1 MTQESL
7 IQRPEGTDS
16 MKPEETTSANSG
28 QDVEPVQILSLMDSL
43 DTSAENIVNWEK
55 RYKDLQSFQSKRE
68 NELRGE
74 IKDLKI
80 SGDSFELPTTAEEL
94 QSFKTA
100 KPDQYN
106 MMVTLARQAT
116 TEATQNMSDQ
126 LRTLE
131 SDRSMNEYNQAQV
144 KIKAAHTDYIEV
156 VNSKDFHTWAEGES
170 QQVQQW
176 IYNNPD
182 NPDLAIIA
190 LDRYKAQRDAKTAH
204 PDKATNQPS
213 NTANS
218 AANAVGTPSS
228 APTTINGKKVW
239 TKSEI
244 DKSDWAKYGEEI
256 EEAFTDGRV
265 NFNA

>member
-1 MTQESL
+1 
-7 IQRPEGTDS
+7 
-16 MKPEETTSANSG
+16 MKPEETTSANSE
-28 QDVEPVQILSLMDSL
+28 QNVETVQTPSLMDSL
-43 DTSAENIVNWEK
+43 DTSAGNIVDWEK

-74 IKDLKI
+74 IKDLRT
-80 SGDSFELPTTAEEL
+80 SGDSFEMPTTAEEL
-94 QSFKTA
+94 QAFKTA

-126 LRTLE
+126 LKTLE
-131 SDRSMNEYNQAQV
+131 SDRNMNEYNQAQV

-190 LDRYKAQRDAKTAH
+190 LDRYKAQRDAQTAH
-204 PDKATNQPS
+204 PEATNQPS

-228 APTTINGKKVW
+228 MPTTMNGKKVW

-244 DKSDWAKYGEEI
+244 DKANWAKHGEEI